1 MCVRVW
7 RANKGVKGGEARDTA
22 HTADTG
28 RARRA
33 RCPSLPSTMPCISA
47 GPIATPTIV
56 IRNDIPAEST
66 SMTSSM
72 TSLMGE
78 CIVMHA
84 EPSIVGVR
92 IDVKA

>member
-1 MCVRVW
+1 
-7 RANKGVKGGEARDTA
+7 
-22 HTADTG
+22 
-28 RARRA
+28 
-33 RCPSLPSTMPCISA
+33 MPCISA